1 MEEHKMKKFI
11 AIACVLVMC
20 LSLMAGCMEKV
31 DDSVDTSAPV
41 GVTLVYGETKTEVTV
56 GDWEAKRTQIKT
68 VDYSLPGTTKEYEF
82 TGVTLASLMEIAG
95 ATDCTEIVVRSS
107 DGWEAVVAAA
117 DAQAYDILITDD
129 YVGGKDIP
137 ADAGGPIKMV
147 FPATEHPELNETYD
161 AYAWQWYVSE
171 IEFVK

>member
-1 MEEHKMKKFI
+1 MKKFI
-11 AIACVLVMC
+11 AIVCMLTLC
-20 LSLMAGCMEKV
+20 LGLMAGCMETV
-31 DDSVDTSAPV
+31 DESVDTNAPV
-41 GVTLVYGETKTEVTV
+41 GVTLVNGATKTDVTV
-56 GDWEAKRTQIKT
+56 GQWEAKRTQIKT

-95 ATDCTEIVVRSS
+95 ATGCTEIVVRSS
-107 DGWEAVVAAA
+107 DGWEAIVYAE
-117 DAQAYDILITDD
+117 DAKAYDILITDD

-147 FPATEHPELNETYD
+147 FPATEHPELNEKYD

-171 IEFVK
+171 IEFR

>member
-1 MEEHKMKKFI
+1 MKKFI

-20 LSLMAGCMEKV
+20 LGLMAGCMEKV

-41 GVTLVYGETKTEVTV
+41 GVVLTYGETKIDVTV

-95 ATDCTEIVVRSS
+95 ATDCTQIIVRSS
-107 DGWEAVVAAA
+107 DGWEAVVAAE
-117 DAQAYDILITDD
+117 DAKAYDILITDN
-129 YVGGKDIP
+129 YVGGKAIP

-147 FPATEHPELNETYD
+147 FPATEHPELNEKYD
-161 AYAWQWYVSE
+161 AYAWQWYVSD

>member
-1 MEEHKMKKFI
+1 MEEHTMKKFI
-11 AIACVLVMC
+11 AIVCILAMC
-20 LSLMAGCMEKV
+20 LGILAGCMEKV

-41 GVTLVYGETKTEVTV
+41 GVALVYGETKIDVTV

-68 VDYSLPGTTKEYEF
+68 VDVSLGTTKEYEF

-95 ATDCTEIVVRSS
+95 VTECSNILVKSS
-107 DGWEAVVAAA
+107 DGWSAEVAPE
-117 DAQAYDILITDD
+117 DAKAYDILITDD
-129 YVGGKDIP
+129 YVGGKEIP

-147 FPATEHPELNETYD
+147 FPATEHPELNDKYD
-161 AYAWQWYVSE
+161 TWAWQWYVAE

>member
-1 MEEHKMKKFI
+1 MKKFI
-11 AIACVLVMC
+11 AIVCILAMC
-20 LSLMAGCMEKV
+20 LGILAGCMEKV

-41 GVTLVYGETKTEVTV
+41 GVALVYGETKIDVTV

-68 VDYSLPGTTKEYEF
+68 VDVSLGTTKEYEF

-95 ATDCTEIVVRSS
+95 VTECSNILVKSS
-107 DGWEAVVAAA
+107 DGWSAEVAPE
-117 DAQAYDILITDD
+117 DAKAYDILITDD

-147 FPATEHPELNETYD
+147 FPATEHPELNDKYD
-161 AYAWQWYVSE
+161 TWAWQWYVAE

>member
-1 MEEHKMKKFI
+1 MKKFI
-11 AIACVLVMC
+11 AIVCILAMC
-20 LSLMAGCMEKV
+20 LGILAGCMEKV

-41 GVTLVYGETKTEVTV
+41 GVALVYGETKIDVTV

-68 VDYSLPGTTKEYEF
+68 VDVSLGTTKEYEF

-95 ATDCTEIVVRSS
+95 VTECSNILVKSS
-107 DGWEAVVAAA
+107 DGWSAEVAPE
-117 DAQAYDILITDD
+117 DAKAYDILITDD
-129 YVGGKDIP
+129 YVGGKEIP

-147 FPATEHPELNETYD
+147 FPATEHPELNDKYD
-161 AYAWQWYVSE
+161 TWAWQWYVAE

>member
-1 MEEHKMKKFI
+1 MKKFI
-11 AIACVLVMC
+11 AIVCILAMC
-20 LSLMAGCMEKV
+20 LGVLAGCMEKV
-31 DDSVDTSAPV
+31 DNSVDTSAPV
-41 GVTLVYGETKTEVTV
+41 GVKVVYGETAKDVTV
-56 GDWEAKRTQIKT
+56 GEWEAKRTQIKT
-68 VDYSLPGTTKEYEF
+68 ADVSLGSSKEYEF

-95 ATDCTEIVVRSS
+95 ASDCTKILVKSS
-107 DGWEAVVAAA
+107 DGWEVEVAAA
-117 DAQAYDILITDD
+117 DALAYDILITDD

-147 FPATEHPELNETYD
+147 FPATEHPELNDKYD

>member
-1 MEEHKMKKFI
+1 MKKFI
-11 AIACVLVMC
+11 AIACILALCLGVL
-20 LSLMAGCMEKV
+20 SGCMERV
-31 DDSVDTSAPV
+31 DNNAVDTSAPV
-41 GVTLVYGETKTEVTV
+41 GVVLVNGETKIDVTV

-95 ATDCTEIVVRSS
+95 ASDCTQIVVRSS
-107 DGWEAVVAAA
+107 DGWEAFVAAA
-117 DAQAYDILITDD
+117 DALAYDILITDD

-147 FPATEHPELNETYD
+147 FPATEHPELNEMYD

>member
-1 MEEHKMKKFI
+1 MKKFI
-11 AIACVLVMC
+11 AIACILALCLGVL
-20 LSLMAGCMEKV
+20 SGCMERV
-31 DDSVDTSAPV
+31 DTNAVDTSAPV
-41 GVTLVYGETKTEVTV
+41 GVVLINGETKIDVTV

-95 ATDCTEIVVRSS
+95 ASNCTQIVVRSS
-107 DGWEAVVAAA
+107 DGWEAFVAAA
-117 DAQAYDILITDD
+117 DALAYDILITDD

-147 FPATEHPELNETYD
+147 FPATEHPELNEMYD